1 MHGGRIE
8 MNFNLDKKKVVLGL
22 SGGVDSAI
30 AALLLKKQGYDV
42 TGLYFDISKDNKE
55 GIEAARKT
63 AKEAGIDFVYKNVHK
78 NFYSVV
84 VDNFCNEY
92 ISGRTPNPCIICNP
106 NIKFK
111 TLIDYADSI
120 GAYYI
125 ATGHYGSTC
134 YDKTTES
141 WYIKRGKNIKKDQTY
156 MLYRLPQETIA
167 RFLMPLE
174 NLETKDET
182 RKIADDAGMSSAYQK
197 DSQEICFI
205 PDNSTYLDLLKDR
218 GYRATSGNF
227 IDLDGN
233 VIGAHQGI
241 VNFTVGQRKGLGM
254 TFGKPMFVLKL
265 DNNNNTVTL
274 GDNCDLFSNIVYSK
288 NNFFTSTGLGALP
301 KCFDGIEVDA
311 KIRYAAKP
319 AKAVIRQVD
328 EDTIESVFTE
338 PQRAATPGQSIVFYY
353 GDMVIGGGFIE

>member
-1 MHGGRIE
+1 
-8 MNFNLDKKKVVLGL
+8 MNYNPDNKKVVLGL

-30 AALLLKKQGYDV
+30 AALLLKEQGYSV
-42 TGLYFDISKDNKE
+42 TGLYFDITQGNTS
-55 GIEAARKT
+55 GIEAARKV
-63 AKEAGIDFVYKNVHK
+63 AKEAGIDFVYQNVHDD
-78 NFYSVV
+78 FYNIVV
-84 VDNFCNEY
+84 KSFCQEY

-106 NIKFK
+106 DIKFK
-111 TLIDYADSI
+111 TLTDYADSI

-134 YDKTTES
+134 YDETTES
-141 WYIKRGKNIKKDQTY
+141 WYIKRGKNHKKDQTY

-167 RFLMPLE
+167 RFLMPLA

-182 RKIADDAGMSSAYQK
+182 RKIAYDAGMSNAHQK

-205 PDNSTYLDLLKDR
+205 PDDQTYLDLLNQM
-218 GYRATSGNF
+218 GYKSCPGDF
-227 IDLDGN
+227 IDINGN
-233 VIGAHQGI
+233 KIGEHQGI

-274 GDNCDLFSNIVYSK
+274 GDNSDLFSNTVYSK
-288 NNFFTSTGLGALP
+288 NNFFAATGSGIIP
-301 KCFDGIEVDA
+301 KQFDKAEVEA

-319 AKAVIRQVD
+319 AKAVIRQLDNGAV
-328 EDTIESVFTE
+328 EAVFTE

-353 GDMVIGGGFIE
+353 NDMVIGGGFIE